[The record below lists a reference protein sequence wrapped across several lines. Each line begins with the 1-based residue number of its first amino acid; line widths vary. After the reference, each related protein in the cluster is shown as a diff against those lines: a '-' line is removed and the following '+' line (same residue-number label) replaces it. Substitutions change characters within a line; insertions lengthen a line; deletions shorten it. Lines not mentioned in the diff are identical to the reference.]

1 MIIMSLN
8 ITLDDIRPCLL
19 NDNNV
24 MITLTNYGYI
34 SYTRNMLK
42 SLKPFDLDKKIFI
55 ICMDDKSA
63 QALLSDGYYVYNM
76 NASISF

>member
-1 MIIMSLN
+1 MSLN

-19 NDNNV
+19 EDKSV

-55 ICMDDKSA
+55 IAWIINQHKNYHQMA
-63 QALLSDGYYVYNM
+63 IMFIV
-76 NASISF
+76 

>member
-1 MIIMSLN
+1 MNIMSLN

-19 NDNNV
+19 DDKSV

-42 SLKPFDLDKKIFI
+42 SLKPKKH
-55 ICMDDKSA
+55 D
-63 QALLSDGYYVYNM
+63 Y
-76 NASISF
+76 